1 MEEHE
6 RQLALRYAPHVYFD
20 KNETIPLALVG
31 YDIHRGTR
39 RSRSFRRTL
48 AVDLEKAEFVIEYAY
63 YFDYDIQHMYDLE
76 HVWVWVGHDGQ
87 VVDAECSSH
96 GQYVNCWRYRPQA
109 EDGTHVAVYC
119 QPGKHAFFPDGKLFL
134 LFSNVYETCTK
145 LASTAFSSPPS
156 SRGGSP
162 RTATPITWCASTSAK
177 PTPSSPLWS
186 LCTSPPRR
194 IFSSRWKPSFPAL
207 RAG

>member
-1 MEEHE
+1 MEEPLYE
-6 RQLALRYAPHVYFD
+6 RVSLP
-20 KNETIPLALVG
+20 
-31 YDIHRGTR
+31 RGTR

-119 QPGKHAFFPDGKLFL
+119 QPRGEPVHAEVAAGPVVRHQKGVAEVVQLRVSGVVVVGD
-134 LFSNVYETCTK
+134 
-145 LASTAFSSPPS
+145 LAAHH
-156 SRGGSP
+156 SRGRVFTRELLLERLWGYSFFGDE
-162 RTATPITWCASTSAK
+162 RIVDSHIKNLRKKLGGDYIETVRGAGYRAAK
-177 PTPSSPLWS
+177 ENP
-186 LCTSPPRR
+186 
-194 IFSSRWKPSFPAL
+194 
-207 RAG
+207 